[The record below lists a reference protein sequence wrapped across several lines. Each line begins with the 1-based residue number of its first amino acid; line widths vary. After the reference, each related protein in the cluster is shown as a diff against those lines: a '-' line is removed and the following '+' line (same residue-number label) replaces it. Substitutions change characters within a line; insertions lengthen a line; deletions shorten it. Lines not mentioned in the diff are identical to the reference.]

1 MTRARLDAELVRRGL
16 ARSRGQARDVL
27 AAGRVRVN
35 GALVDKPALAIEP
48 DDELALEGEADRWVG
63 RAAYKLLAA
72 LQAWTPLGLTVNGTR
87 CLDVGAS
94 TGGFTQVL
102 LAGGAMHVVALD
114 VGHDQLAPTVRE
126 DSRVVERSGTSIR
139 DVTLAD
145 LGGPF
150 DVIVADLSF
159 ISLRLVIGKLAELV
173 RPDGHVVVLV
183 KPQFEV
189 GRERLGKGGVVRSSA
204 DRRTAVEAVMMAA
217 VEAGLHPREV
227 LASPLP
233 GETGNREYL
242 VWMTARSGP
251 TTAQD
256 LERVMA
262 QMESTP

>member
-35 GALVDKPALAIEP
+35 GALVDKAALAIAP

-72 LQAWTPLGLTVNGTR
+72 LEAWAPVGLTVHGAR

-102 LAGGAMHVVALD
+102 IAGGATQVVALD
-114 VGHDQLAPTVRE
+114 VGHDQLAPTIRE

-145 LGGPF
+145 LGGSF
-150 DVIVADLSF
+150 DIVVADLSF
-159 ISLRLVIGKLAELV
+159 ISLRLVIGKLAALV

-189 GRERLGKGGVVRSSA
+189 GRERLGKGGVVRNSA
-204 DRRTAVEAVMMAA
+204 DRRKAVEGVTTAA

-227 LASPLP
+227 MPSPVP

-242 VWMTARSGP
+242 VWMTAGPTP